1 MDTDNNRIRRWTE
14 ETTRMD
20 TWPLRIVVVDDNE
33 LVADAISAT
42 LEFEGFRSFPAHS
55 GLEGIAKCRQHDVHA
70 ILLDI
75 SMPQCD
81 GFATC
86 RQIRSSTTLR
96 KILIIAYTAL
106 PPDFVFA
113 HSIPGDFDGY
123 CQKGIPAD
131 ELAMFVASWF
141 GG

>member
-1 MDTDNNRIRRWTE
+1 MLDNRIRRLGGE
-14 ETTRMD
+14 VKRMD
-20 TWPLRIVVVDDNE
+20 TSPLRIVVVDDNE
-33 LVADAISAT
+33 LVADAVSAT
-42 LEFEGFRSFPAHS
+42 LEFEGFQSVPAYS
-55 GLEGIAKCRQHDVHA
+55 GLDGIAKCQEHDVHA

-86 RQIRSSTTLR
+86 RQIRSSAALR
-96 KILIIAYTAL
+96 NILIIAYTAL
-106 PPDFVFA
+106 PPDFVCA

-123 CQKGIPAD
+123 CQKGVPAD

-141 GG
+141 AS